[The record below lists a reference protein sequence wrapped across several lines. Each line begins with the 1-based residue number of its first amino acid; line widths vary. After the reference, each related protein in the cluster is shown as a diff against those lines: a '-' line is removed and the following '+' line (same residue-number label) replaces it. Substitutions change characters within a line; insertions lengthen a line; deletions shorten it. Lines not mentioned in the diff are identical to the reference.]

1 MGGEMRYKKDT
12 VVITLSLTPDRAKQV
27 LGRLWASGN
36 LTDEQYKR
44 KMLAVDKTAF
54 DNNAKK
60 NANIKKLYS
69 NIKKF
74 YEPKKNN

>member
-1 MGGEMRYKKDT
+1 MRYKKDT
-12 VVITLSLTPDRAKQV
+12 VVINLSLTPDRAKQV
-27 LGRLWASGN
+27 LGRLWASGC

-60 NANIKKLYS
+60 DANIKKLYS

-74 YEPKKNN
+74 YEPKKKN